1 MARSRDACAFLPAV
15 LEVEQTPPLPASRA
29 ILWSVMTLFTC
40 AFVWSVFGRVDVVAV
55 AQGRIVPTGRV
66 KTVQP
71 LEAGVVSA
79 IHVREGQT
87 VAAGDPLIQLDD
99 GKSRADLSRLRVA
112 RDAMAAELRGLELQL
127 RAFVLFPNAA
137 AYVERAPGHPLNV
150 AIAATPMAIRRRIDS
165 QLEAHYA
172 ERAALE
178 DAVAENRAERLGNER
193 RLALLD
199 ATLPLLT
206 ERASALEQL
215 AARSLAPRA
224 SWFEL
229 EIPRLERERERGIV
243 GARIVALDAAQSA
256 LQRQLHALAAGER
269 SRLLEARARLETEL
283 QAIDLDIGKAEARV
297 RERRLLAPE
306 AATVHQLSV
315 HTIGGV
321 VTPAEQLMQL
331 VPLDGALVVEAF
343 VTNRDAGFVRAGQRA
358 EIKVETFPFTRY
370 GTIDGRITHV
380 AHDAIADE
388 QAGLVYVAQVSL
400 ERTTIKTAERIADLA
415 PGMAVTAEIKLGRRR
430 LIEFLAAPLLRY
442 RDEGFR
448 ER

>member
-1 MARSRDACAFLPAV
+1 MSRSREACAFLPAV

-29 ILWSVMTLFTC
+29 ILWCVMGLFAC
-40 AFVWSVFGRVDVVAV
+40 ALAWSVLGRVDVVAV

-79 IHVREGQT
+79 IHVREGQR

-99 GKSRADLSRLRVA
+99 AKSRADLRRLRVA

-127 RAFVLFPNAA
+127 RAFAAFPTAA
-137 AYVERAPGHPLNV
+137 AWVDRAPGHPLNV
-150 AIAATPMAIRRRIDS
+150 AIAASPMAIRRRIDS

-172 ERAALE
+172 ERAAL
-178 DAVAENRAERLGNER
+178 AAAIAENRAERLGTER

-206 ERASALEQL
+206 ERTDALAQL
-215 AARSLAPRA
+215 AARALAARS
-224 SWFEL
+224 SWVEV
-229 EIPRLERERERGIV
+229 EIPRLERARERDI
-243 GARIVALDAAQSA
+243 ARAELAALDAAHA
-256 LQRQLHALAAGER
+256 GLRRRRHALAAGER
-269 SRLLEARARLETEL
+269 ARLIESRATLETEL
-283 QAIDLDIGKAEARV
+283 AEIELEIAKATLNV

-306 AATVHQLSV
+306 AATVHQLAV

-321 VTPAEQLMQL
+321 VTPAEQLMLL
-331 VPLDGALVVEAF
+331 VPHGGALVVEAF
-343 VTNRDAGFVRAGQRA
+343 VTNRDAGFVRAGQYA
-358 EIKVETFPFTRY
+358 AIKVETFPFTQY

-380 AHDAIADE
+380 ARDAIADE
-388 QAGLVYVAQVSL
+388 QRGLVYLAQVSL
-400 ERTTIKTAERIADLA
+400 GRTTIRTADRIANLA
-415 PGMAVTAEIKLGRRR
+415 PGMAVTVEIKLGRRR

>member
-1 MARSRDACAFLPAV
+1 MPHSREACAFLPAV
-15 LEVEQTPPLPASRA
+15 LEVEHTPPLPASRA
-29 ILWSVMTLFTC
+29 ILWSVMALF
-40 AFVWSVFGRVDVVAV
+40 AFALGWSVLGRVDVVAV

-99 GKSRADLSRLRVA
+99 EKSRADLRRLRVA
-112 RDAMAAELRGLELQL
+112 RDAMVAELRGLELQL
-127 RAFVLFPNAA
+127 RAFAAFPTAA
-137 AYVERAPGHPLNV
+137 AYLDRAPGHPLNV

-178 DAVAENRAERLGNER
+178 DAAAENRAERLASER
-193 RLALLD
+193 RLAMLD

-206 ERASALEQL
+206 ERANALAQL
-215 AARSLAPRA
+215 EARSLASRA

-229 EIPRLERERERGIV
+229 EIPRLETERERGIV
-243 GARIVALDAAQSA
+243 GARLAALDAAHA
-256 LQRQLHALAAGER
+256 GLLRRLRALAAGER
-269 SRLLEARARLETEL
+269 SRLIESRATLATEL
-283 QAIDLDIGKAEARV
+283 AAIEPEIGKAEMQI
-297 RERRLLAPE
+297 RERNLRAPE

-321 VTPAEQLMQL
+321 VTPAEQLMLL

-343 VTNRDAGFVRAGQRA
+343 VTNRDAGFVRAGQHA
-358 EIKVETFPFTRY
+358 EIKVETFPFTQY

-388 QAGLVYVAQVSL
+388 THGLVYPAQVNL
-400 ERTTIKTAERIADLA
+400 ERTTIETADRVANLA
-415 PGMAVTAEIKLGRRR
+415 PGMAVTVEIKLGRRR